1 VSADPAKAANAEFM
15 VLHDGR
21 IYFDGTAAALMAST
35 DPYLRSF
42 LYKTLPPW

>member
-1 VSADPAKAANAEFM
+1 M

-21 IYFDGTAAALMAST
+21 ICFDGTAAALMTSA

-42 LYKTLPPW
+42 LHKTLPPW